1 MCVMAA
7 LLFFYCCLLGG
18 ATKHSG
24 HWKLDLNIFTT
35 LKMTALP
42 RLLFSTAFSSIL
54 DIFFRFGATNLAPT
68 SLQQLK
74 GFASFKKP
82 DCKQGTSDLPRIL
95 LVLHKKK
102 IKNYL

>member
-18 ATKHSG
+18 VTKHSG
-24 HWKLDLNIFTT
+24 HWRLDLNISTT
-35 LKMTALP
+35 FKTTALP

-54 DIFFRFGATNLAPT
+54 DIFFRFGGTNLAPT

-82 DCKQGTSDLPRIL
+82 DCKRGTSDLPRIL

-102 IKNYL
+102 IKKYL

>member
-1 MCVMAA
+1 
-7 LLFFYCCLLGG
+7 
-18 ATKHSG
+18 
-24 HWKLDLNIFTT
+24 
-35 LKMTALP
+35 MTALP